1 MTISGPLKRIMIHR
15 IYDNLF
21 VKSVAKKNGSGTCES
36 CWNWKG
42 NFDPLPQMG
51 QDSILRNEI
60 VILYSFQ
67 FSFWMTYNDK
77 GQGWKI
83 LLLLTVFKKLASS
96 VSDVFQFS
104 WNFQCFISFCFAE
117 SRQNMKT
124 QCCLSCD
131 ITHKITPISFCL
143 LTVVFPI
150 FRSSLYSYLYLLHVW
165 FLPFSVFLFCE
176 TFSNGTIFVSP
187 YVQVYKKG
195 SLLYSEAATAVS
207 SCVCFMW
214 KKVESSWE
222 LLNW

>member
-1 MTISGPLKRIMIHR
+1 
-15 IYDNLF
+15 
-21 VKSVAKKNGSGTCES
+21 
-36 CWNWKG
+36 
-42 NFDPLPQMG
+42 MG

-104 WNFQCFISFCFAE
+104 WNFQCFISFYLCRILSEYENSMLLVLWHHPQNHPNFLLFANGCV
-117 SRQNMKT
+117 SN
-124 QCCLSCD
+124 
-131 ITHKITPISFCL
+131 
-143 LTVVFPI
+143 
-150 FRSSLYSYLYLLHVW
+150 
-165 FLPFSVFLFCE
+165 FSVFSLFLSLPFARVIFTVFCLSFCE
-176 TFSNGTIFVSP
+176 AFSNGTIFVSP

-214 KKVESSWE
+214 KK
-222 LLNW
+222 LNHHGNCWTDKSDEFMFPISDG